1 MLQKLGRFDLL
12 KRLGQ
17 GAMGEVYL
25 GLDPAIGREVALKT
39 IHREAAQGLEARERF
54 AREARAAGTLN
65 HPNLVTIHEFGE
77 DQGVL
82 YLAMEF
88 VPGVDLE
95 AMLRDRVLAPVE
107 ALDVLAQVCD
117 GLAYAHQKGVLHRDI
132 KPSNIRVRREG
143 ERLHAKV
150 MDFGIARVAGSDMTG
165 TGTLLGTFGY
175 MAPEYITTGQPDPR
189 SDLFAVGVILYEAL
203 AGRRPFEGETTATI
217 LYRLVNEEPAPLAP
231 DQLQGI
237 SPQAHLLLAKALAK
251 DPEQRFQNA
260 EAMAR
265 VLREAMNPS
274 WAGLPGSVPTR
285 AMPRSAV
292 PPIVPPVHGQRR
304 TVWPW
309 VAVATTLAALSAGAW
324 YQFKSPTASKLISL
338 ASPAAPKIITL
349 DGMMPAPPPAP
360 PAPVA
365 SSQAPPAPEAKVE
378 LKPSVGRAT
387 AAKEAPRPVPVAKAQ
402 PKLSELEASE
412 LLNEAAKGLVDQPRG
427 SLDRCDRVLR
437 DHPLNP
443 RAYALKTVALYGL
456 GRYQELP
463 GVLDAGKEQGVKPAQ
478 YLAFGAFQAM
488 LREERRERRL
498 PPEVRESLL
507 AELPLGTLKP
517 GLGLRQQRL
526 QRPSRD

>member
-1 MLQKLGRFDLL
+1 MLQKLGRFEIL

-39 IHREAAQGLEARERF
+39 IHREAAQGAEARERF

-82 YLAMEF
+82 YLAMEY

-107 ALDVLAQVCD
+107 ALEVLAQVCD

-143 ERLHAKV
+143 DRLHAKV

-175 MAPEYITTGQPDPR
+175 MAPEYIKTGVPDPR

-203 AGRRPFEGETTATI
+203 AGRRPFEGDTTATI
-217 LYRLVNEEPAPLAP
+217 LYRLVNEEPRPLEET
-231 DQLQGI
+231 DLQGI
-237 SPQAHLLLAKALAK
+237 SAKAGLLLAKALAK
-251 DPEQRFQNA
+251 DPALRFQSA
-260 EAMAR
+260 IDLAKA
-265 VLREAMNPS
+265 LRGATDPA
-274 WAGLPGSVPTR
+274 WVGLPGSLPTR
-285 AMPRSAV
+285 PIPRPRLAAV
-292 PPIVPPVHGQRR
+292 EAPSSGPTRKP
-304 TVWPW
+304 WPW
-309 VAVATTLAALSAGAW
+309 IAALLMAGAGGVAVWTWQHPRAATQL
-324 YQFKSPTASKLISL
+324 
-338 ASPAAPKIITL
+338 ITL
-349 DGMMPAPPPAP
+349 PSPLSRASTPIMPPSVTTPPAP
-360 PAPVA
+360 NPEPKPAPA
-365 SSQAPPAPEAKVE
+365 AATPPKPTAKPVSPP
-378 LKPSVGRAT
+378 KGQ
-387 AAKEAPRPVPVAKAQ
+387 PR
-402 PKLSELEASE
+402 LSEEEVTS
-412 LLNEAAKGLVDQPRG
+412 LLNEAAKGLVDQPKG
-427 SLDRCDRVLR
+427 SLSLCDRVLR
-437 DHPLNP
+437 DHPMNP
-443 RAYALKTVALYGL
+443 RAYALKCSALYGL
-456 GRYQELP
+456 GRYQEMP
-463 GVLDAGKEQGVKPAQ
+463 GVLEAGKEHGVKPGQ

-507 AELPLGTLKP
+507 AEIPNGTLRLGP
-517 GLGLRQQRL
+517 GLRQQRL
-526 QRPSRD
+526 QRPSSD